1 MDEYE
6 KIPLRERLVHA
17 WNIFRNKDPSY
28 YLGNGMSYLGSTM
41 PSKTHLSIGAE
52 KSIVTAVYTRIAVDV
67 ASLSFKHVITD
78 EDDRFKDVVHSKL
91 NRCLTVEANKDQ
103 TYRAFLE
110 DVALSLVDE
119 GYIAIVPT
127 STDEDPRVNDAF
139 DVIAMRVARI
149 KEWYP
154 DHVRIEIYNDIT
166 GQKDEYT
173 LPKKSCCIIENPF
186 YPIMNEPNSV
196 AQRLMRKIA
205 LLDSIDNRNGSDRL
219 DLLIQVPYTIKSD
232 MQRKL
237 AAKRLEDMEL
247 MLRKSPLG
255 IGYIDGSEK
264 VIQLNRSV
272 ENQLVAQV
280 TELTSTLLSQLGLT
294 MEILNGTA
302 DANAMNNYYT
312 RTIEPIASSIS
323 DEMTRKF
330 LTPTAITQHKSIKFY
345 RDPFKLMPISDVAE
359 IADKFTRNAIMT
371 SNEIRQKIGM
381 RPSKDPNADVLSN
394 KNISDSPDVQKYDV
408 NGNPMNN
415 DVGGDYQNGY

>member
-28 YLGNGMSYLGSTM
+28 YLGNGMSYLGSSM
-41 PSKTHLSIGAE
+41 PSKTRLSIGAE
-52 KSIVTAVYTRIAVDV
+52 KSIVVAVYNRIAVDV

-127 STDEDPRVNDAF
+127 STDEDPRVNDTF
-139 DVIAMRVARI
+139 DVVAMRVARI

-154 DHVRIEIYNDIT
+154 DHVRVEIYNDIT

-264 VIQLNRSV
+264 VVQLNRSV
-272 ENQLVAQV
+272 ENQLVTQV
-280 TELTSTLLSQLGLT
+280 TELTSTLLSQLGFT

-302 DANAMNNYYT
+302 DANTMNNYYT
-312 RTIEPIASSIS
+312 RTIEPIASSIA

-415 DVGGDYQNGY
+415 NVGGDYQNGY

>member
-1 MDEYE
+1 MDDYG

-17 WNIFRNKDPSY
+17 WNIFRNKDPSTY
-28 YLGNGMSYLGSTM
+28 AINGLSYLGNTN
-41 PSKTHLSIGAE
+41 PNRPHLSIGAE
-52 KSIVTAVYTRIAVDV
+52 KSIVIALYNRLAVDV
-67 ASLSFKHVITD
+67 ASLSFKHVKTD
-78 EDDRFKDVVHSKL
+78 EDDRFLNVENTKL

-103 TYRAFLE
+103 TGRAFLE
-110 DVALSLVDE
+110 DAVLSLLDE
-119 GYIAIVPT
+119 GVIAIVPT
-127 STDEDPRVNDAF
+127 QTTDSPIDNEAY
-139 DVIAMRVARI
+139 DVIAMRVAKI

-154 DHVRIEIYNDIT
+154 DHIRVEIYNDIT
-166 GQKDEYT
+166 GQKDEYL
-173 LPKKSCCIIENPF
+173 LPKKSCSIIENPF
-186 YPIMNEPNSV
+186 YPVMNEPNST

-205 LLDSIDNRNGSDRL
+205 LLDSIDNRNGADRL
-219 DLLIQVPYTIKSD
+219 DLLIQFPYTIKTD

-237 AAKRLEDMEL
+237 ALKRLEDLQL
-247 MLRKSPLG
+247 MLKKSSLG

-264 VIQLNRSV
+264 VVQLNRAV
-272 ENQLVAQV
+272 ENQLVSQV
-280 TELTSTLLSQLGLT
+280 TELTSTLLSQLGFT
-294 MEILNGTA
+294 QEILNGTA
-302 DANAMNNYYT
+302 DANTMNNYFT
-312 RTIEPIASSIS
+312 RTVEPIASSIT

-381 RPSKDPNADVLSN
+381 RPSADPNADVLSN